1 MDVMQKV
8 VLASTVVDLVAV
20 AVLAWIVARSA
31 RERDASLVDQRRAL
45 GDLKADLAQ
54 LLEDA
59 ETRAQAIAET
69 LSARERS
76 LRAAAD
82 VETGAPG
89 RATSSQKRQP
99 VPAPLVRA
107 LTPED
112 LRAGADPAEARLLRD
127 LEVSVGRARTA

>member
-8 VLASTVVDLVAV
+8 VLASTVVDLLAV
-20 AVLAWIVARSA
+20 AVLAWMVARSA
-31 RERDASLVDQRRAL
+31 RERDASLTDQRRAL
-45 GDLKADLAQ
+45 GELKADLAQ

-59 ETRAQAIAET
+59 ETRAQVLAET
-69 LSARERS
+69 LAARERS
-76 LRAAAD
+76 LRAAAED
-82 VETGAPG
+82 EPPI
-89 RATSSQKRQP
+89 RPSSSQRRQQP
-99 VPAPLVRA
+99 MAPLVRG

>member
-8 VLASTVVDLVAV
+8 VLASTVTDLVAV
-20 AVLAWIVARSA
+20 ALLAWIVARSA

-45 GDLKADLAQ
+45 GELKADLAQ

-59 ETRAQAIAET
+59 QMRAQAIAET

-76 LRAAAD
+76 LRAAAEAD
-82 VETGAPG
+82 APG
-89 RATSSQKRQP
+89 RSAASQKRQP
-99 VPAPLVRA
+99 ATAPLVRA

-112 LRAGADPAEARLLRD
+112 LRGAADPAEARLLRD

>member
-45 GDLKADLAQ
+45 GELKADLAQ

-59 ETRAQAIAET
+59 ETRAQVIAET
-69 LSARERS
+69 LSAREKS

-82 VETGAPG
+82 GEPRG
-89 RATSSQKRQP
+89 RSASSQNRQP
-99 VPAPLVRA
+99 ATPPLVRA

-112 LRAGADPAEARLLRD
+112 LRVAADPAEARLLRD

>member
-8 VLASTVVDLVAV
+8 VLASTVVDLLAV
-20 AVLAWIVARSA
+20 AVLAWMVARSA

-45 GDLKADLAQ
+45 GELKADLAQ

-59 ETRAQAIAET
+59 ERRAQAIAET
-69 LSARERS
+69 LAARERS
-76 LRAAAD
+76 LRAAAED
-82 VETGAPG
+82 EAPI
-89 RATSSQKRQP
+89 RPASSQKRQQATP
-99 VPAPLVRA
+99 PLVRA